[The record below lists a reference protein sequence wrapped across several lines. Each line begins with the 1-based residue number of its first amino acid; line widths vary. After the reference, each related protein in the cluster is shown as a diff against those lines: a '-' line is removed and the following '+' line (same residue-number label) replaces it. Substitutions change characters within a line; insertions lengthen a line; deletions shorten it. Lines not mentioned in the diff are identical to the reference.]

1 MGRKAVRLILY
12 KGNSRVITIRELE
25 GSKGYAVGFENL
37 IEYIKTLLPENEEI
51 GKAFRKQVPMFPDLS
66 IRELVANALIH
77 QDFSITGTGPMI
89 EIFDSRMEIT
99 NPGVPLVATERFLDA
114 PPQSRNEALASFMRR
129 INICEERGTGID
141 KVITESELYQL
152 PAPSFELSDQHTR
165 VVLFG
170 YRSFTEMDKEDR
182 IRACYQHCCLRYV
195 NREHMNNTS
204 LRDRLG
210 IDLKNSAMVSRVIRD
225 TLTANLIKPY
235 DSEAGTRAMRYI
247 PHWA

>member
-1 MGRKAVRLILY
+1 
-12 KGNSRVITIRELE
+12 
-25 GSKGYAVGFENL
+25 
-37 IEYIKTLLPENEEI
+37 
-51 GKAFRKQVPMFPDLS
+51 
-66 IRELVANALIH
+66 
-77 QDFSITGTGPMI
+77 
-89 EIFDSRMEIT
+89 
-99 NPGVPLVATERFLDA
+99 
-114 PPQSRNEALASFMRR
+114 MRR